1 MALCRIGACYRKQAW
16 KIVAMRMVQFDHTLL
31 EKAKAVCNN
40 NGTISIRGVGRFIFT
55 ETYGAAKKN
64 RLTAV
69 LHKELLEEGFMTASR
84 PTFRV
89 MKNGYD
95 RFAVD
100 DAIERYAARVDQ
112 LERQLAAYQEQL
124 QQCQAQ
130 MKQLKADC
138 KNMESSLN
146 IRKKAVDS
154 IARLALHEANQMVS
168 AAQKNAD
175 EIVRQSLLTA
185 RLILT
190 DLSRLYGR
198 ADAVKE
204 STRGQLED
212 LLQKLSMFELPK
224 MPDLRWLE
232 EAEKKMR

>member
-1 MALCRIGACYRKQAW
+1 
-16 KIVAMRMVQFDHTLL
+16 
-31 EKAKAVCNN
+31 
-40 NGTISIRGVGRFIFT
+40 
-55 ETYGAAKKN
+55 
-64 RLTAV
+64 
-69 LHKELLEEGFMTASR
+69 MTASR

>member
-1 MALCRIGACYRKQAW
+1 
-16 KIVAMRMVQFDHTLL
+16 MRMVQFDHTLL

-69 LHKELLEEGFMTASR
+69 LHRELLEEGFMTASR

-212 LLQKLSMFELPK
+212 LLQKLSTFELPK

>member
-1 MALCRIGACYRKQAW
+1 
-16 KIVAMRMVQFDHTLL
+16 
-31 EKAKAVCNN
+31 
-40 NGTISIRGVGRFIFT
+40 
-55 ETYGAAKKN
+55 
-64 RLTAV
+64 
-69 LHKELLEEGFMTASR
+69 MTAPR

-112 LERQLAAYQEQL
+112 LERQLSAYQEQL
-124 QQCQAQ
+124 HQCQTQ
-130 MKQLKADC
+130 MDQLKADC
-138 KNMESSLN
+138 KNMEGSLD

-154 IARLALHEANQMVS
+154 IARLALHEANQMIS

-175 EIVRQSLLTA
+175 EIIRQSLLTA
-185 RLILT
+185 QLILT
-190 DLSRLYGR
+190 DLSRLYGN
-198 ADAVKE
+198 ADVVKE
-204 STRGQLED
+204 NTRGQLEE
-212 LLQKLSMFELPK
+212 LLQKLNAFELPK

>member
-1 MALCRIGACYRKQAW
+1 
-16 KIVAMRMVQFDHTLL
+16 
-31 EKAKAVCNN
+31 
-40 NGTISIRGVGRFIFT
+40 
-55 ETYGAAKKN
+55 
-64 RLTAV
+64 
-69 LHKELLEEGFMTASR
+69 MTAPR

-100 DAIERYAARVDQ
+100 DAIERYASRVDQ

-130 MKQLKADC
+130 MKHLKADC

-154 IARLALHEANQMVS
+154 IARLALHEANQMVT

-190 DLSRLYGR
+190 DLTRLYGS
-198 ADAVKE
+198 AEAVKE
-204 STRGQLED
+204 NSRGQLEE
-212 LLQKLSMFELPK
+212 LLQKLNAFELPK

>member
-1 MALCRIGACYRKQAW
+1 
-16 KIVAMRMVQFDHTLL
+16 
-31 EKAKAVCNN
+31 
-40 NGTISIRGVGRFIFT
+40 
-55 ETYGAAKKN
+55 
-64 RLTAV
+64 
-69 LHKELLEEGFMTASR
+69 MTASR

-130 MKQLKADC
+130 MNQLKADC

>member
-1 MALCRIGACYRKQAW
+1 
-16 KIVAMRMVQFDHTLL
+16 
-31 EKAKAVCNN
+31 
-40 NGTISIRGVGRFIFT
+40 
-55 ETYGAAKKN
+55 
-64 RLTAV
+64 
-69 LHKELLEEGFMTASR
+69 MTASR

-212 LLQKLSMFELPK
+212 LLQKLSTFELPK